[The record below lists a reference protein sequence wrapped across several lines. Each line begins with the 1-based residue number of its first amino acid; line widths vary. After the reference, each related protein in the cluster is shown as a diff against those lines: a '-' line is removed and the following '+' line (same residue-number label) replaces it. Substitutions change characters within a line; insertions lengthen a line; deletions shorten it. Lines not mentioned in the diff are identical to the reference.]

1 MNSTAAISILVI
13 LVVSRSLKCNANKT
27 ELVISALERR
37 QTNKATSIGVNLAI
51 DVAKNSSDLK
61 AFFDKYNISIDTYY
75 TSEKPSRAIFYATHV
90 LKDRIGGF
98 PLLLLGPN
106 TAAEATSV
114 LKVVKFYKKLMV
126 TYLTT
131 TSDVAELSDQYGFTF
146 APTAFTFN
154 AATVRL
160 MGHFNWK
167 KAAVVYDFLEEGGLY
182 VKAVGDLVNNPNLE
196 IVGFEAINTGL
207 VLHKN
212 INEDIKSKLKKL
224 KELGAKIFLGEF
236 NKRGAYLV
244 FCELFRMNMFGPEYV
259 WILHPDAGTIEDWDD
274 LAKKDREKSNNKTK
288 TCTKEEFRQAA
299 ERAFILGKNILYRTD
314 VNTATASGLTL
325 REVFSKPDVKNLKES
340 EKVEMATAFDTMWAI
355 MLALKEASAALPPS
369 KPLEYNVQ
377 KFLGSGYITSVIESK
392 LRNVSFEG
400 LTGPISFTSK
410 REREGIIVVK
420 QFQDGGK
427 ELVPIGQHYTKEDKF
442 VLYNATKDTLWKDG
456 RVPLDRS
463 QVDHV
468 PRIIAP
474 ELFVVFSTAASI
486 GIVLGIVFLVFNRYY
501 RKYKFIRLS
510 APLFNDVMVVGCIM
524 CLSTVFLFGLRDFEV
539 PAAAMPP
546 ICKAR
551 AWILNIGFSL
561 AFGGMFIKT
570 WRIYKIC
577 TNKRL
582 KVRLGPLTDWWM
594 LAMVGGIVLIDVAL
608 LTAWEVEDP
617 LQWTQFN
624 FTEEKNP
631 DEPYVITI
639 PTLNAC
645 TAKYL
650 TVWLALIYVYKGI
663 LLLYGLFLAYE
674 TRNVVYAHLND
685 SRVIGICVYNVV
697 VLSTIG
703 AFLALILNNE
713 QYEQL
718 YAAMGVCIIFPAT
731 TTISLIFFPKLIHR
745 VKMNSLDDEMGET
758 TINRTRAAYPSFD
771 ISTTYNGTEMGG
783 ERFVDA
789 SSTNQLCVYQ
799 NGEAGLSPI
808 PSPKPPAKIQEL
820 SPKTLED

>member
-1 MNSTAAISILVI
+1 MNGTAAISILVI

-27 ELVISALERR
+27 ELVITALERR
-37 QTNKATSIGVNLAI
+37 HSNKATSIGMNLAI
-51 DVAKNSSDLK
+51 EVAKNSSNLK
-61 AFFDKYNISIDTYY
+61 AFLDEYEIMMDTYY
-75 TSEKPSRAIFYATHV
+75 TTGRPSRAIFYSTYV

-106 TAAEATSV
+106 TAAEASSV

-131 TSDVAELSDQYGFTF
+131 TSDVAELSDSYGFTF

-154 AATVRL
+154 AATVSL
-160 MGHFNWK
+160 MNHFNWK
-167 KAAVVYDFLEEGGLY
+167 RAAVVYDFLEEGGLY
-182 VKAVGDLVNNPNLE
+182 VKAVGDLVNDPDLE
-196 IVGFEAINTGL
+196 VVGFEAINTGL

-212 INEDIKSKLKKL
+212 INDEIKSKLLKL

-244 FCELFRMNMFGPEYV
+244 FCELFQMGMYGPEYV
-259 WILHPDAGTIEDWDD
+259 WILHPDAGTIDDWDAI
-274 LAKKDREKSNNKTK
+274 AKIERERSNNETK
-288 TCTKEEFRQAA
+288 TCTKEQFQQAA
-299 ERAFILGKNILYRTD
+299 SRAFILEKNILYRTD

-325 REVFSKPDVKNLKES
+325 REVFSKPDVKSLKDS

-355 MLALKEASAALPPS
+355 MLALKEANATLPPS

-377 KFLGSGYITSVIESK
+377 NFLGKSSITSTIESK

-400 LTGPISFTSK
+400 LTGPISFSSK
-410 REREGIIVVK
+410 GEREGIIVVK
-420 QFQDGGK
+420 QFQDGEK
-427 ELVPIGQHYTKEDKF
+427 KLVPIGQHYTKEDKF

-468 PRIIAP
+468 PRLIAP

-501 RKYKFIRLS
+501 RKYKFIRQS

-524 CLSTVFLFGLRDFEV
+524 CLSAVFLFGLRDFKAPETT
-539 PAAAMPP
+539 MPS

-582 KVRLGPLTDWWM
+582 KVSLGPLSNGWM

-608 LTAWEVEDP
+608 LTAWEVKDP
-617 LQWTQFN
+617 LKWTQFD
-624 FTEEKNP
+624 FPEEHNP

-639 PTLNAC
+639 PILNTC
-645 TAKYL
+645 TSEYL

-718 YAAMGVCIIFPAT
+718 YAAISVCIIFPAT

-745 VKMNSLDDEMGET
+745 VKMNSALDDDTGET
-758 TINRTRAAYPSFD
+758 TTNRARDCSPDD
-771 ISTTYNGTEMGG
+771 ISGTERGE

-789 SSTNQLCVYQ
+789 STNTLCVNQ
-799 NGEAGLSPI
+799 SEEPGLSSI
-808 PSPKPPAKIQEL
+808 SSPKPPQTFQEM
-820 SPKTLED
+820 SPKTMEN